1 MQIWFR
7 IQPNREF
14 RDEYKAACL
23 YFPTVSY
30 REDLIAADNV
40 DDNTV
45 MARYSMLPL
54 PLESTVSVESKGLK
68 LLNGASENFY
78 VANMEWY
85 EKLAPYT
92 FETWFDT
99 TNLPEGS
106 YVVKGRTN
114 SKKFQWNTEMYA
126 ENRLQA
132 LMIAADLQDDSLI
145 GNQGIA
151 IREYVPLETFEIG
164 LNGLPFTNEWRYF
177 FLDGKLVDFGY
188 YWSIAEES
196 NKPSHNPDDNG
207 TALATECAN
216 LIKDDVRFV
225 AIDVA
230 KGQDGKWWL
239 VEVND
244 GQMSGLSDIPAHR
257 FYQNLK
263 RVYDEG

>member
-14 RDEYKAACL
+14 QDEYEAAAE
-23 YFPTVSY
+23 YFLTVPF
-30 REDLIAADNV
+30 RENLLPAAAV
-40 DDNTV
+40 DDPTV
-45 MARYSMLPL
+45 MARYSMIPF
-54 PLESTVSVESKGLK
+54 PLESAIGVESKGLR
-68 LLNGASENFY
+68 LLNDAASHYY

-85 EKLAPYT
+85 EKLESYT
-92 FETWFDT
+92 FKTWFDS
-99 TNLPEGS
+99 TNIPEGK

-114 SKKFQWNTEMYA
+114 SKKFQWNTAMYA

-145 GNQGIA
+145 GSQGTV
-151 IREYVPLETFEIG
+151 IREYVPLETFEVG

-177 FLDGKLVDFGY
+177 FLDGRLVDFGY

-196 NKPSHNPDDNG
+196 SKPVYNPSDNG
-207 TALATECAN
+207 TELATKCAN
-216 LIKDDVRFV
+216 MIKDDVRFV

-263 RVYDEG
+263 RIYDEG